1 MISKYVKRLHSIS
14 FFLVRVM
21 LVGLIVPLAAGLLIS
36 FEMEEKELT
45 DELSEFHKKSLNT
58 LVESGEDSMLSFSPE
73 EARKI
78 VSTLLQDSRVVE
90 VEIFSNVYDLYLLRV
105 SKQTPEHQYQTIELV
120 EKVIK
125 DGEEIGFVMLAVD
138 SDWVT
143 PRIKEERNHIVVL
156 FVTMFVGGLLLIVP
170 AIYLRILKPLNR
182 LMRQVEVL
190 SKGDLGVP
198 CRWSGHDE
206 LSLLGKTL
214 DDMRSM
220 LDKDF
225 SIMQE
230 IAVTDEL
237 TGLPNRRG
245 FNGEVEKLL
254 RLSGRYN
261 HHLSLALF
269 DLDHFKQINDNYG
282 HATGDEVLKLFAEVI
297 SGRIRNTDL
306 FARIGGEEFVLVMPE
321 TLLEDACNLLDKL
334 RVSVAEHPFSHGEQV
349 TVSVGVVAYTGR
361 EKLEWLMDIA
371 DKALYQAK
379 EQGRNRIVVGPALV
393 ID

>member
-1 MISKYVKRLHSIS
+1 
-14 FFLVRVM
+14 M

-156 FVTMFVGGLLLIVP
+156 FVTMFVGLASHCSRNI
-170 AIYLRILKPLNR
+170 
-182 LMRQVEVL
+182 
-190 SKGDLGVP
+190 SKN
-198 CRWSGHDE
+198 S
-206 LSLLGKTL
+206 
-214 DDMRSM
+214 
-220 LDKDF
+220 
-225 SIMQE
+225 
-230 IAVTDEL
+230 
-237 TGLPNRRG
+237 
-245 FNGEVEKLL
+245 
-254 RLSGRYN
+254 
-261 HHLSLALF
+261 
-269 DLDHFKQINDNYG
+269 
-282 HATGDEVLKLFAEVI
+282 
-297 SGRIRNTDL
+297 
-306 FARIGGEEFVLVMPE
+306 
-321 TLLEDACNLLDKL
+321 
-334 RVSVAEHPFSHGEQV
+334 
-349 TVSVGVVAYTGR
+349 
-361 EKLEWLMDIA
+361 
-371 DKALYQAK
+371 
-379 EQGRNRIVVGPALV
+379 
-393 ID
+393 